1 MTRFNYSL
9 KAFQITFFILFTSF
23 IISCNEKETIKNKT
37 MNSESVKIPMTIV
50 IHGGAGEIKR
60 GLLTSEEEEEYR
72 SKMKEALNSGYSIIE
87 NGGDAIEAVVAT
99 IQILEDS
106 PLFNAGKGSVLTHE
120 GDVSMDASIMNGED
134 INAGAVSG
142 IKHVKNP
149 IQLARLVMDSSQHVF
164 LSGEGAEQF
173 ADKQHLEKKENDY
186 FITPKRLKQ
195 LKRVLGEDSDNSE
208 KIIDKHG
215 TVGCVVIDAKG
226 NLAAGT
232 STGGMVNKEYG
243 RIGDSPIIGAGTF
256 ADNGSCAVSATGHGE
271 YFIRL
276 SVARNIADLMKYKDL
291 SLEEASKEVIQ
302 HQLADLGGSGGIIA
316 VDKKGNFCFEFNTPG
331 MYRAV
336 KQEGK
341 EEEVFFYEKM
351 D

>member
-1 MTRFNYSL
+1 MKRYNYSL
-9 KAFQITFFILFTSF
+9 KVFRITFFILFTSL
-23 IISCNEKETIKNKT
+23 IISCNEKGANKNKN
-37 MNSESVKIPMTIV
+37 MNAESPKIPMTIV

-60 GLLTSEEEEEYR
+60 GFLTAEEEEEYR
-72 SKMKEALNSGYSIIE
+72 LKMKEALNAGYKIIE
-87 NGGDAIEAVVAT
+87 NQGDAIDAVVAT
-99 IQILEDS
+99 IQVLEDS

-164 LSGEGAEQF
+164 LSGEGAELF
-173 ADKQHLEKKENDY
+173 ADKHHLEKKENDY
-186 FITPKRLKQ
+186 FITPKRLEQ
-195 LKRVLGEDSDNSE
+195 LRRVLGEAGDNSMS
-208 KIIDKHG
+208 IIDKHG
-215 TVGCVVIDAKG
+215 TVGCVVIDSKG

-256 ADNGSCAVSATGHGE
+256 ADNASCAVSATGHGE

-276 SVARNIADLMKYKDL
+276 SVARNIADLMKYKGL
-291 SLEEASKEVIQ
+291 SLAEASKEVIQ
-302 HQLADLGGSGGIIA
+302 NQLADLGGSGGIIA
-316 VDKKGNFCFEFNTPG
+316 LDKQGNFCFEFNTPG

-336 KQEGK
+336 KKEGK
-341 EEEVFFYEKM
+341 EAEVYFYEKM